1 MWHVAC
7 GMWHVACGMWH
18 VACGVW
24 RVACGVWCCL
34 LFVVCSTVKER
45 KSCRGFTHERLA
57 TLLHNGTS
65 IEATLCAA
73 MEAAMEA
80 ALGAF
85 IEAEVS
91 FFLGSWI
98 RKKTHRDLLCT
109 LLFNELLF
117 NEYDCS
123 VAG

>member
-1 MWHVAC
+1 
-7 GMWHVACGMWH
+7 
-18 VACGVW
+18 
-24 RVACGVWCCL
+24 
-34 LFVVCSTVKER
+34 
-45 KSCRGFTHERLA
+45 
-57 TLLHNGTS
+57 
-65 IEATLCAA
+65 

-117 NEYDCS
+117 NELLFNEYDCS